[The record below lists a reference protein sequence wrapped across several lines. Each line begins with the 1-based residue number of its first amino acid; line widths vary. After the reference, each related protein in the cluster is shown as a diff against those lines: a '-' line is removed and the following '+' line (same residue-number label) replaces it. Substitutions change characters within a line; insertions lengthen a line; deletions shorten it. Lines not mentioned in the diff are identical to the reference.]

1 MRYIYTL
8 ILSILSFSAVSGSEV
23 DAWYT
28 SKGGDYLVKDSIHG
42 VTYGLIGVS
51 KAGDMTVYFQF
62 WEEECSSLLGDGVQ
76 AHDPIKVNG
85 QLVRM
90 LQSCD
95 GKWRT
100 IFAAS
105 DKGRDY
111 IINQFKKK
119 NFVEL
124 KGYDDSYKLLFSAKN
139 FTKLF
144 NLKVS
149 SSAAI

>member
-1 MRYIYTL
+1 
-8 ILSILSFSAVSGSEV
+8 
-23 DAWYT
+23 
-28 SKGGDYLVKDSIHG
+28 
-42 VTYGLIGVS
+42 
-51 KAGDMTVYFQF
+51 MTVYFQF

>member
-8 ILSILSFSAVSGSEV
+8 ILSILSFSALSSSEV

-28 SKGGDYLVKDSIHG
+28 SKGGDYLVKESIHG
-42 VTYGLIGVS
+42 VAYGLIGVS
-51 KAGDMTVYFQF
+51 KAGDMAVYFQF
-62 WEEECSSLLGDGVQ
+62 WEEECFSLLGDGVK
-76 AHDPIKVNG
+76 AHDPIKVNN

-90 LQSCD
+90 LQSCN
-95 GKWRT
+95 GNWRT

-105 DKGRDY
+105 DKGRKY

-119 NFVEL
+119 KFVEL
-124 KGYDDSYKLLFSAKN
+124 KGYDDSYRLLFSAKN